1 MAAQAPLGFP
11 ALFDSPGT
19 GFPAMKR
26 AQLSNGSNTTIPAQ
40 TWVKVSSGVL
50 AAYVADDTT
59 VYGLMTD
66 AATSSTTEPYLSPNG
81 LYHAPLDPRG
91 QEFMMNITDGS
102 GNVGSGSTTIND
114 VTIGS
119 FYSARY
125 LASSNTAILAIDAS
139 DTGTATKHIF
149 EVVAKVQAPTFV
161 GGDATDD
168 YNGRVIVRILGSA
181 IQ

>member
-1 MAAQAPLGFP
+1 MATQAPLGFP
-11 ALFDSPGT
+11 QLFDSPGVA
-19 GFPAMKR
+19 FPATKR
-26 AQLSNGSNTTIPAQ
+26 AQLSDGSNTIPAQ
-40 TWVKVSSGVL
+40 SWVRVASGVL
-50 AAYVADDTT
+50 IAYAADDVS

-66 AATSSTTEPYLSPNG
+66 GSTTSTTEPYLSPNG
-81 LYHAPLDPRG
+81 EYHAPLDPRG

-114 VTIGS
+114 VTIGA

-125 LASSNTAILAIDAS
+125 LATFNTAILAVDAS
-139 DTGTATKHIF
+139 DTGTATKNIF